1 VVFATPDVRSTET
14 LYMTAWTIPLFVAAL
29 AVAPAAVAQDQEPK
43 PVPKGSLQ
51 LAVNGCLKGRVFT
64 ATAPREEEAPRQG
77 PDVTGQHFRVAG
89 KKDVM
94 KLVKAH
100 QGHFVEVVGIVKASA
115 LADNASGKRVGNT
128 TIKVGPGPRSSDPIY
143 RQSGMAGVDMAV
155 MDLQSLRYLSDACPI
170 PMR

>member
-1 VVFATPDVRSTET
+1 
-14 LYMTAWTIPLFVAAL
+14 MTAWMLPLLVAAL

-43 PVPKGSLQ
+43 PVPKGSVQ

-64 ATAPREEEAPRQG
+64 AVKPREEEAPRQG

-100 QGHFVEVVGIVKASA
+100 QGHFVEVVGLVKTSA
-115 LADNASGKRVGNT
+115 LADNAAGKRVGNT
-128 TIKVGPGPRSSDPIY
+128 TIKMGPGPRSSDPIY
-143 RQSGMAGVDMAV
+143 RQSGMAGVDNVAM
-155 MDLQSLRYLSDACPI
+155 MDLLSVRYLSDACPI
-170 PMR
+170 PIH

>member
-1 VVFATPDVRSTET
+1 
-14 LYMTAWTIPLFVAAL
+14 MTAWMLPLFVAAL
-29 AVAPAAVAQDQEPK
+29 AVAPMAQEPEPK
-43 PVPKGSLQ
+43 PVPKGSVQ

-64 ATAPREEEAPRQG
+64 ATPPREAEMPRQG

-100 QGHFVEVVGIVKASA
+100 QGHFVEVVGLVKTSA
-115 LADNASGKRVGNT
+115 LADNAAGKRVGNT
-128 TIKVGPGPRSSDPIY
+128 TIKMGPGPRSSDPIH
-143 RQSGMAGVDMAV
+143 RQSGMAGVDVAV

>member
-1 VVFATPDVRSTET
+1 
-14 LYMTAWTIPLFVAAL
+14 MTAWMLPLFVAAL
-29 AVAPAAVAQDQEPK
+29 AVAPVAQEPEPK
-43 PVPKGSLQ
+43 PVPKGSVQ

-64 ATAPREEEAPRQG
+64 ATAPREETMPSSG

-100 QGHFVEVVGIVKASA
+100 QGHFIEVVGLVKASA
-115 LADNASGKRVGNT
+115 LADNAAGKRVGNT
-128 TIKVGPGPRSSDPIY
+128 TIKVGPGPRSSDPVY

-170 PMR
+170 PIR

>member
-1 VVFATPDVRSTET
+1 
-14 LYMTAWTIPLFVAAL
+14 MTAWMLPLFVAAL
-29 AVAPAAVAQDQEPK
+29 AVAPVAQEPEPK
-43 PVPKGSLQ
+43 PVPKGSVQ

-64 ATAPREEEAPRQG
+64 ATAPREETMPRSG

-100 QGHFVEVVGIVKASA
+100 QGHFVEVVGLVKTSA
-115 LADNASGKRVGNT
+115 LADNAAGKRIGNT
-128 TIKVGPGPRSSDPIY
+128 TVRVGPGPRSSDPVY

-155 MDLQSLRYLSDACPI
+155 MDLQSLRYLSDTCPI
-170 PMR
+170 PIR

>member
-1 VVFATPDVRSTET
+1 
-14 LYMTAWTIPLFVAAL
+14 MTAAWMLPLFVAAL
-29 AVAPAAVAQDQEPK
+29 AAAPVAQDPEPK
-43 PVPKGSLQ
+43 PVPKGSVQ
-51 LAVNGCLKGRVFT
+51 LAVNGCLQGRVFT
-64 ATAPREEEAPRQG
+64 ATAPREETMPRQG

-100 QGHFVEVVGIVKASA
+100 QGHFVEVVGLVKASA
-115 LADNASGKRVGNT
+115 LADNAAGKRIGNT
-128 TIKVGPGPRSSDPIY
+128 TVKMGPGPRSSDPIY

-155 MDLQSLRYLSDACPI
+155 MDLSSLRYLSDTCPI

>member
-1 VVFATPDVRSTET
+1 VIVATPDVRLRET
-14 LYMTAWTIPLFVAAL
+14 LYMTAWMLPLFVAAL

-51 LAVNGCLKGRVFT
+51 LAANGCLQGRVFT
-64 ATAPREEEAPRQG
+64 ATAPREEEMPRQG

-115 LADNASGKRVGNT
+115 LADNAAGKRVGNT
-128 TIKVGPGPRSSDPIY
+128 TVKVGPGPRSSDPIY

-155 MDLQSLRYLSDACPI
+155 MDLSSVRYLSDTCPI
-170 PMR
+170 PTR